1 MKKIFFRYILM
12 KYQTAS
18 FLTCLIL
25 ALCALACDSR
35 FSSLA
40 SESNP
45 GNGAPEDPLETDVT
59 ANLQATRLSGP
70 APLAVLFD
78 AAQSTAVGV
87 SIPFH
92 QLHYSFNFGDD
103 RGLTWAISGK
113 PKNTQSGAPL
123 ASHVF
128 DLPGTY
134 TVSVRV
140 TDPATNKFGRASVT
154 ITVTDPNTVYSGTN
168 TICVSGSSNFT
179 GCPSGALQQTAL
191 PAVYANKRVLLRSGE
206 TFATVTLNGTDD
218 NVLVATFGTGSK
230 PRVERV
236 FLGGG
241 NTVAAWPDEV
251 TIMDLDIRNG
261 FSVLVTGSRLLLYR
275 CDMTDPNT
283 EKIDIG
289 TALGYYVDN
298 GTLAASQYYWP
309 REVFLVENN
318 ALGDTNND
326 NLPLLVVMGF
336 FNKAAILGNTFNRAT
351 QHTLRAWSGYKAV
364 LAHNSIGG
372 EHYASP
378 APGIRAAIK
387 FHSGGVNPYDDNLG
401 VSGREI
407 ASRYLVSADNRY
419 GSVDYPGSWTVGFAP
434 QNTDIGTIEGIE
446 DLIMER
452 DHFLRGPYT
461 SQDIHNVVRRAT
473 VRDQTVEGGV
483 PLLMHQLS
491 TSDWSGDPGML
502 PWIGPYFGMPNNY

>member
-1 MKKIFFRYILM
+1 MKTRQVPAFI
-12 KYQTAS
+12 
-18 FLTCLIL
+18 CLIL
-25 ALCALACDSR
+25 ALSVLACDSG
-35 FSSLA
+35 L
-40 SESNP
+40 SNLTA
-45 GNGAPEDPLETDVT
+45 GLGQGSGDQDDPLETDV
-59 ANLQATRLSGP
+59 AADLQATRLSGP

-78 AAQSTAVGV
+78 ATQTTAVGI

-92 QLHYSFNFGDD
+92 QLRYDFNFGDD
-103 RGLTWAISGK
+103 RGLTWSISGK
-113 PKNTQSGAPL
+113 LKNTQSGAPL

-140 TDPATNKFGRASVT
+140 TDPATNKYGNATVT
-154 ITVTDPNTVYSGTN
+154 ITVTDPDVVFGGTN
-168 TICVSGSSNFT
+168 TICVSGTSNFT
-179 GCPSGALQQTAL
+179 GCPSGAVQRTTL
-191 PAVYANKRVLLRSGE
+191 PASYANKRVLLRRGE
-206 TFATVTLNGTDD
+206 TFATVNLSGTDD
-218 NVLVATFGTGSK
+218 NVIVAPFGTGAK

-236 FLGGG
+236 FLGGN

-251 TIMDLDIRNG
+251 TVMDLNIRDG
-261 FSVLVTGSRLLLYR
+261 FGVLVTGSRLLLYR
-275 CDMTDPNT
+275 CDMTDPDT

-298 GTLAASQYYWP
+298 GTLATSQYYWP

-326 NLPLLVVMGF
+326 SLPLMVVMGF
-336 FNKAAILGNTFNRAT
+336 FNEAAILGNTFNRAT
-351 QHTLRAWSGYKAV
+351 QHTLRAWSGYKAI

-378 APGIRAAIK
+378 TPGIRAAVK
-387 FHSGGVNPYDDNLG
+387 FHSNGVNPYNDNLG

-407 ASRYLVSADNRY
+407 ASRYLISADNRY
-419 GSVDYPGSWTVGFAP
+419 GSVDYPGSWTVGFGP
-434 QNTDIGTIEGIE
+434 QNNDIGTIEGIE

-452 DHFLRGPYT
+452 DHFIRGPYT
-461 SQDIHNVVRRAT
+461 SQDTHNVVRRAT

-502 PWIGPYFGMPNNY
+502 PWIGPYYGMPNNY